1 MRIGVLSDTHIPL
14 RARIL
19 PPVLFELF
27 AGVNLILHAGDL
39 IDEQVI
45 KDLSA
50 IAPVEA
56 VAGNLDGRDLALRLG
71 RKKIL
76 SLSGFS
82 IGLIHGDA
90 GRGSKTPARALAA
103 FNGDNVDC
111 VVFGHSHQPYCRLEN
126 GVLLFNP
133 GSPTDRRREPRHS
146 CGILTLSRDI
156 SPEILYL

>member
-56 VAGNLDGRDLALRLG
+56 VAGNLDGEGLG
-71 RKKIL
+71 SASGQKK
-76 SLSGFS
+76 
-82 IGLIHGDA
+82 
-90 GRGSKTPARALAA
+90 
-103 FNGDNVDC
+103 
-111 VVFGHSHQPYCRLEN
+111 
-126 GVLLFNP
+126 NP
-133 GSPTDRRREPRHS
+133 VTVRVQHRTDPR
-146 CGILTLSRDI
+146 
-156 SPEILYL
+156 